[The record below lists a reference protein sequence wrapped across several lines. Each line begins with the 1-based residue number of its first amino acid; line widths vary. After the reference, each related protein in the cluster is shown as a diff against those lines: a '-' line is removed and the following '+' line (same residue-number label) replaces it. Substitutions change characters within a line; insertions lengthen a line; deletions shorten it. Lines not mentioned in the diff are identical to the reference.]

1 MPTVAGRGHAHRKNT
16 DFFFGCPISGP
27 TRSLTGA
34 PPSCYPGGREPHVE
48 LSRTVFPRAQGLA
61 LIAPLLATVAAWAP
75 LRHNYFHGDDFFH
88 LYDIVTLPLRH
99 LLGQV
104 WGGHVHVLYNAAFWS
119 MFQLFG
125 TDPRGY
131 AFTMLLTHLANTA
144 LLFQVIRQMIR
155 PFGGVALACFGAM
168 LWGTCPTLAGALGWY
183 SVYPW
188 VLLTTL
194 VLSVLWS
201 FGRLLRTGA
210 PLSSR
215 TAVVWV
221 AVLAAGATCF
231 GMGLG
236 IAAAFPLVVAVAL
249 PRSQLPRRSALVL
262 VAGAV
267 ITVAGYQLALT
278 RSPDVVPEASA
289 AVSLP
294 SSPGLLVA
302 TFGLATHLV
311 GFGGA
316 ALLLDG
322 LGGHQR
328 LPDWTQVA
336 GASVLLLLI
345 VAACASAD
353 VTGRRRVVAL
363 ALLAGSAYGAV
374 AAGRSAV
381 YAAARV
387 PLTMAARAERY
398 HYLPLALLTLLLCA
412 ALAELAS
419 RGRAASR
426 AVCAAVG
433 VWMLCRLAMLAL
445 FPVPV
450 ELADFQRA
458 AVAAVLRSVRDQAA
472 RTPPGE
478 AVVIENRPFGASL
491 FLPTLMPGN
500 AAVFVVFSSENT
512 VDGRPVRFV
521 VSAEEWQRAQAR
533 GGRIAELLVQR

>member
-1 MPTVAGRGHAHRKNT
+1 M
-16 DFFFGCPISGP
+16 
-27 TRSLTGA
+27 GA
-34 PPSCYPGGREPHVE
+34 PPSCYPSDREPHVK
-48 LSRTVFPRAQGLA
+48 LSRTVLPRAQGLA
-61 LIAPLLATVAAWAP
+61 LIAPLLATLAVWAP
-75 LRHNYFHGDDFFH
+75 LRNDYFHGDDFFH

-104 WGGHVHVLYNAAFWS
+104 WGGHLLVLYNAAFWS

-131 AFTMLLTHLANTA
+131 AWTVLATHLVNTA
-144 LLFQVIRQMIR
+144 LLFHVIRQMTW

-183 SVYPW
+183 SVYPQ

-210 PLSSR
+210 PLSAS
-215 TAVVWV
+215 TAVVWA
-221 AVLAAGATCF
+221 AVLAGGATCF
-231 GMGLG
+231 GTGLG
-236 IAAAFPLVVAVAL
+236 VAAAFPLVVSVAL
-249 PRSQLPRRSALVL
+249 PRSRLPRRSTLVL
-262 VAGAV
+262 VGGAV
-267 ITVAGYQLALT
+267 LTVAGYRLALM
-278 RSPDVVPEASA
+278 RSADVVPEASA
-289 AVSLP
+289 AFSLP
-294 SSPGLLVA
+294 STPALLTA
-302 TFGLATHLV
+302 ALGLATHLV

-328 LPDWTQVA
+328 LPDWIQIA
-336 GASVLLLLI
+336 GASTLLLLV
-345 VAACASAD
+345 VAACASTD
-353 VTGRRRVVAL
+353 LTGRRRLVAL
-363 ALLAGSAYGAV
+363 ALLAGSAYGVV

-398 HYLPLALLTLLLCA
+398 HYLPLALVTLLLCV
-412 ALAELAS
+412 ALAELAR

-426 AVCAAVG
+426 AVSAAVG
-433 VWMLCRLAMLAL
+433 LWMLSRLVMLAL
-445 FPVPV
+445 FPVPL
-450 ELADFQRA
+450 ELADLQRA
-458 AVAAVLRSVRDQAA
+458 AVSAVLRSVRDQAA

-491 FLPTLMPGN
+491 FLPALMPGN
-500 AAVFVVFSSENT
+500 AAVFLVFSSENA

-521 VSAEEWQRAQAR
+521 VSQEEWQRAQAR
-533 GGRIAELLVQR
+533 GGRIAELLVRP